1 MFGAFFCAFARKSRP
16 FVFVEGLVSR
26 GEWLGAG
33 AGVVGSFV
41 SFSLC
46 LFRCEVFNIF
56 LACFFFL

>member
-33 AGVVGSFV
+33 AGWWDRLSL
-41 SFSLC
+41 FSL
-46 LFRCEVFNIF
+46 LV
-56 LACFFFL
+56 

>member
-41 SFSLC
+41 SFLFAC
-46 LFRCEVFNIF
+46 LDVRC
-56 LACFFFL
+56 